1 MSWLALAG
9 QLCFLEATPAL
20 VCAGAMEMGELAA
33 EGSVRDILDGPG
45 PEGASQAL
53 LDLAEG
59 RLAGPA
65 LAP

>member
-1 MSWLALAG
+1 
-9 QLCFLEATPAL
+9 
-20 VCAGAMEMGELAA
+20 MEMGELAA